1 MFVNDLVGA
10 VTWNQ
15 IYNFISFAREDE
27 MSCQIRF
34 WAYWDNTSDHYSERK
49 NALLSMLAVYLG
61 WGIFNVTK
69 IKIRINLNLRVTCI
83 KGHNVPFEIIKM

>member
-27 MSCQIRF
+27 MSC
-34 WAYWDNTSDHYSERK
+34 
-49 NALLSMLAVYLG
+49 
-61 WGIFNVTK
+61 
-69 IKIRINLNLRVTCI
+69 
-83 KGHNVPFEIIKM
+83 